1 MEMNLLVIFRV
12 AIRAL
17 GRNKARSALTMLGI
31 VIGVG
36 AVIAMVSI
44 GQGAQASVQEQIAN
58 VGTNLLFLRAG
69 SQNVGGVQTG
79 TDDSGSRSL
88 KVEDI
93 EAIRREI
100 PSVAMASPSVN
111 ARVQIIAGNQNW
123 RTSVQGVAEQ
133 FPEIRKWSVA
143 SGRFFADTDIAT
155 AARVAVIGQTIVN
168 NLFPGMEPVGQTIRV
183 RDLPFL
189 VVGVMAPRGQDQ
201 QGRDQDDLILAP
213 YTTVQKKLLA
223 ITYVQSALVSATSPD
238 STKIAEQQITD
249 LLRQRHKLA
258 PNQENDF
265 SVRNMTDIA
274 EAADATNRIMILL
287 LGSIASVSL
296 LVGGIGIMNIM
307 LVSVTERT
315 REIGIRMAVGARSS
329 AVRVQFLVESIMLS
343 LAGGLIGIIVGV
355 GISLVVPSML
365 GWPTL
370 VSPVAIL
377 GSVVFSAAVGIFFGY
392 YPARKA
398 AALDPIDALRYE

>member
-1 MEMNLLVIFRV
+1 MNLLVIFRV

-17 GRNKARSALTMLGI
+17 ARNKARSALTMLGI

-79 TDDSGSRSL
+79 TDDTGSRSL

-100 PSVAMASPSVN
+100 PSVAMASPAVN
-111 ARVQIIAGNQNW
+111 TRVQIIAGNQNW
-123 RTSVQGVAEQ
+123 RTSVQGVGEQ
-133 FPEIRKWSVA
+133 FPEIRKWSIA
-143 SGRFFADTDIAT
+143 NGRFFADTDIAT
-155 AARVAVIGQTIVN
+155 AARVAVIGQTIAN

-189 VVGVMAPRGQDQ
+189 VVGVMAARGQDQ

-223 ITYVQSALVSATSPD
+223 INLC
-238 STKIAEQQITD
+238 
-249 LLRQRHKLA
+249 
-258 PNQENDF
+258 
-265 SVRNMTDIA
+265 
-274 EAADATNRIMILL
+274 
-287 LGSIASVSL
+287 
-296 LVGGIGIMNIM
+296 
-307 LVSVTERT
+307 
-315 REIGIRMAVGARSS
+315 AVGPGLCNFARLNQNRRTADYRS
-329 AVRVQFLVESIMLS
+329 A
-343 LAGGLIGIIVGV
+343 
-355 GISLVVPSML
+355 
-365 GWPTL
+365 
-370 VSPVAIL
+370 SPA
-377 GSVVFSAAVGIFFGY
+377 S
-392 YPARKA
+392 
-398 AALDPIDALRYE
+398 

>member
-1 MEMNLLVIFRV
+1 
-12 AIRAL
+12 
-17 GRNKARSALTMLGI
+17 
-31 VIGVG
+31 
-36 AVIAMVSI
+36 
-44 GQGAQASVQEQIAN
+44 
-58 VGTNLLFLRAG
+58 
-69 SQNVGGVQTG
+69 
-79 TDDSGSRSL
+79 
-88 KVEDI
+88 
-93 EAIRREI
+93 
-100 PSVAMASPSVN
+100 
-111 ARVQIIAGNQNW
+111 
-123 RTSVQGVAEQ
+123 
-133 FPEIRKWSVA
+133 
-143 SGRFFADTDIAT
+143 
-155 AARVAVIGQTIVN
+155 
-168 NLFPGMEPVGQTIRV
+168 MEPVGQTIRV

-329 AVRVQFLVESIMLS
+329 AVRVQFLIESIMLS
-343 LAGGLIGIIVGV
+343 LAGGLIGIIIGV

-370 VSPVAIL
+370 VSPPAIL

>member
-1 MEMNLLVIFRV
+1 MNLLVIFRV

-93 EAIRREI
+93 EAIRREV
-100 PSVAMASPSVN
+100 PSVAMASPAVN
-111 ARVQIIAGNQNW
+111 TRVQIIAGNQNW
-123 RTSVQGVAEQ
+123 RTSVQGVGEQ
-133 FPEIRKWSVA
+133 FPEIRKWNIA
-143 SGRFFADTDIAT
+143 NGRFFADTDIAT
-155 AARVAVIGQTIVN
+155 AARVAVIGQTIAN

-189 VVGVMAPRGQDQ
+189 VVGVMAARGQDQ

-329 AVRVQFLVESIMLS
+329 AVRSPIPDRVDHAEPGRWPDWDHRWGRD
-343 LAGGLIGIIVGV
+343 LAGGTEHARLAHPGLSCSNSRIGRFLRCSGDLFRILPRPQSG
-355 GISLVVPSML
+355 GTGSDRR
-365 GWPTL
+365 
-370 VSPVAIL
+370 VAL
-377 GSVVFSAAVGIFFGY
+377 
-392 YPARKA
+392 
-398 AALDPIDALRYE
+398 

>member
-1 MEMNLLVIFRV
+1 MNLLVIFRV

-93 EAIRREI
+93 EAIRREL

-143 SGRFFADTDIAT
+143 SGRFFADMDIAA
-155 AARVAVIGQTIVN
+155 AARVAVIGQTIAN

-223 ITYVQSALVSATSPD
+223 ISYVQSALVSATSPD
-238 STKIAEQQITD
+238 STKIAEQQIAD

-329 AVRVQFLVESIMLS
+329 AVRVQFLIESIMLS